1 MVFIP
6 LRGDTF
12 VITFAHSHEV
22 FANLTEIAWIID
34 LQNADQS
41 SLSFTI
47 RNDSLEI
54 MGLGDCHVVST
65 IKLPTMKNLALSLLV
80 SLSAAHAQT
89 ILFQDSFD
97 TADGT
102 NFDASDISGRI
113 SGTLDGEV
121 VLRSFGAQ
129 QQISGNQLLL
139 PTGTNGV
146 RFEYNDGTFGADN
159 RFNWAAGDTGA
170 AILEAG
176 GFTVSFDA
184 THTGNATADWVSF
197 QVGTVNADNGN
208 LTDDDYGILFR
219 QNGNTERFDNS
230 VNLGA
235 GGTFP
240 ATLAQRKIEIQY
252 SFSSFDDGTDVTATS
267 FVDGVQVA
275 SDTFQWD
282 SNGGEMRMELG
293 HNDPNVLIDNVT
305 ISLPTGDELSIT
317 LDSNR
322 FQSGS
327 TQGTL
332 VSTLS
337 AVVGGNLEAATFS
350 LIAGSGDIDND
361 KFQINGDR
369 LEIGDFDFT
378 NDGSIQDQEFSI
390 RVQVIGATATGE
402 LILLLKAN
410 KDDDFDQLLDEW
422 EINWAGNLTTLS
434 AVTGSEDSDNDGLTD
449 LEEFQV
455 SQGEYP
461 GTPAYTEINPT
472 QADADNDTL
481 TDGQEIKPTGSRA
494 ATNPTNADTDLDGL
508 SDLVETNTGA
518 FIDASDTGSN
528 PTLYDSDGDFAR
540 DSWEVTHNTDPND
553 GGSHPGS
560 VSSRVTIVP
569 ITDDASTDIDPSKVY
584 THAISG
590 GSAAVINGVSFD
602 VLSSTIAPANF
613 IWDAGDKSF
622 NEVVQNNGD
631 WLPEE
636 GFVTGPGLVSLLESF
651 SYSSTGL
658 TPGSGQT
665 YTLTNLTPGTNY
677 DLRLYIR
684 LWDTE
689 GDARQIDLVFNNGSE
704 QAIQPYGA
712 LPVDRPG
719 ALTGT
724 GNHHEAYYLN
734 FNYTA
739 QTTELTIEANIAECN
754 PAANGSFHLYG
765 LTNEVSTGSADLVIT
780 NTLITPAGQFA
791 IGFQGR
797 PSTTY
802 QITKSP
808 DLVTPFVAL
817 DTPLSVTTDVTGAGQ
832 AVLPVQETSEKKYF
846 FRVE

>member
-1 MVFIP
+1 
-6 LRGDTF
+6 
-12 VITFAHSHEV
+12 
-22 FANLTEIAWIID
+22 
-34 LQNADQS
+34 
-41 SLSFTI
+41 
-47 RNDSLEI
+47 
-54 MGLGDCHVVST
+54 
-65 IKLPTMKNLALSLLV
+65 MKNLALSLLV

-97 TADGT
+97 TADQRL
-102 NFDASDISGRI
+102 NDELPPLSSRLSG
-113 SGTLDGEV
+113 SLSEETLLTSHRAHQLIRE
-121 VLRSFGAQ
+121 
-129 QQISGNQLLL
+129 NQLEAVA
-139 PTGTNGV
+139 TAGF
-146 RFEYNDGTFGADN
+146 RFENPTLGGAAD
-159 RFNWAAGDTGA
+159 RYNWAAGSA
-170 AILEAG
+170 AQEILDLG
-176 GFTVSFDA
+176 GFNVSFDWVA
-184 THTGNATADWVSF
+184 PENAADTTQWVSWA
-197 QVGTVNADNGN
+197 VGTNNADSGN
-208 LTDDDYGILFR
+208 SVVNEPANDYGILFR
-219 QNGNTERFDNS
+219 VNGDTERFDNGT
-230 VNLGA
+230 NLGPA
-235 GGTFP
+235 G
-240 ATLAQRKIEIQY
+240 
-252 SFSSFDDGTDVTATS
+252 SFSTATNTHFVSIEYAFNSWDDGTEVTATS
-267 FVDGVQVA
+267 YVDGVEVA

-282 SNGGEMRMELG
+282 GNGGAFYMEFASNNTG
-293 HNDPNVLIDNVT
+293 SRIDNIAV
-305 ISLPTGDELSIT
+305 SLQGNADYFLT
-317 LDSNR
+317 LDNNR
-322 FQSGS
+322 FQSGAS
-327 TQGTL
+327 QGNL
-332 VSTLS
+332 IGSLS
-337 AVVGGNLEAATFS
+337 AVAGGNPDPSTFT
-350 LIAGSGDIDND
+350 LVAGDGDTDND
-361 KFQINGDR
+361 KFQISGDR
-369 LEIGDFDFT
+369 LEVGNVDFT
-378 NDGSIQDQEFSI
+378 GDGSVQGQKFSI
-390 RVQVIGATATGE
+390 RVQGVGAAGTVET
-402 LILLLKAN
+402 ILTLSID
-410 KDDDFDQLLDEW
+410 KDDDLDQLSDDW
-422 EINWAGNLTTLS
+422 ELNWAGNLTTLS
-434 AVTGSEDSDNDGLTD
+434 AVTGSEDADNDGLTD
-449 LEEFQV
+449 LEEYQV

-481 TDGQEIKPTGSRA
+481 TDGQEINPTGSRA
-494 ATNPTNADTDLDGL
+494 ATNPTLADTDLDGL

-518 FIDASDTGSN
+518 FVDATDTGSS

-590 GSAAVINGVSFD
+590 GAAAVINGVSFD
-602 VLSSTIAPANF
+602 VLSTASIPANF

-689 GDARQIDLVFNNGSE
+689 GDARQIDLIFNNGSE

-712 LPVDRPG
+712 LPEDRPG

-832 AVLPVQETSEKKYF
+832 AVLPVQETSEQKYF